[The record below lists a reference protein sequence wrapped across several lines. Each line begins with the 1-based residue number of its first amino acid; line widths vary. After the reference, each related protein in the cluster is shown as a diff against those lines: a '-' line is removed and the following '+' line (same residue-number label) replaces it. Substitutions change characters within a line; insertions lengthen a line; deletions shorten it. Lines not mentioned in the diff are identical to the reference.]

1 MEGNSFY
8 HFADMECI
16 SNGSVDSK
24 CILRLREIKK
34 THNLILRVFLV
45 SIFW

>member
-16 SNGSVDSK
+16 SSGSVDSK

-34 THNLILRVFLV
+34 TRNIKLWVFLV